1 MILYNFYE
9 TETHYFII
17 KQYVSFVLY
26 AANRLL
32 YVGLESTLVKPDEVP
47 TIMPDSYTHDM

>member
-47 TIMPDSYTHDM
+47 TIMPDSYKHDM

>member
-32 YVGLESTLVKPDEVP
+32 YVGIELEKIEVP
-47 TIMPDSYTHDM
+47 TIMPDSYKHDM